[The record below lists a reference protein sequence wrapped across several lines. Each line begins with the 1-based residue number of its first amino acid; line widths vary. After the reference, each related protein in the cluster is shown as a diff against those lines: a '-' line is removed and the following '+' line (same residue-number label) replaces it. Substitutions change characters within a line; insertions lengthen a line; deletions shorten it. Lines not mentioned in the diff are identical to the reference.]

1 MLLFWFMAYRSP
13 LEIRVGLVTN
23 PDTPPFSNRHHPV
36 SCIARCGVARKQDRA
51 AQPQTHS
58 RATTTPRVRRA
69 IQLSEEKNIAL
80 AKRYG
85 VFRNGRPAESTSDA
99 RMGPTNPRASILTQ
113 DDEAIILAYRW
124 RTRLPLDDC
133 LDQLR
138 RLMPKLS
145 RSALYR
151 CLRCRGLGRIGS
163 TASSPPLNSPIGER
177 RSVRRSSI
185 SLTSG
190 HLALTGSRDRRPSPA
205 GHLGRV
211 IEQFYIQ

>member
-1 MLLFWFMAYRSP
+1 M
-13 LEIRVGLVTN
+13 
-23 PDTPPFSNRHHPV
+23 
-36 SCIARCGVARKQDRA
+36 ARKQDRA

-85 VFRNGRPAESTSDA
+85 VSRKTIAKWKAREFTSDA

-133 LDQLR
+133 LDRLR

-151 CLRCRGLGRIGS
+151 CLRRRGLGRIGS

-177 RSVRRSSI
+177 RSTKTWQRSVPI
-185 SLTSG
+185 P
-190 HLALTGSRDRRPSPA
+190 SRWSAAPTKWST
-205 GHLGRV
+205 LGRFRPF
-211 IEQFYIQ
+211 QNPTTRNGAPNP